1 MWPEGKELVR
11 GIGTWRE
18 AKAERH
24 DEGQAVFFR
33 GWVFRDPE
41 TEASVGYDDAG
52 VVAAGILVL
61 RAAGV
66 SHRREVLQHEA
77 FRPGEPLA
85 LTPEPSNP
93 HDRHAVAIW
102 DAGRERQVGYVPKEL
117 APNLGA
123 RLTAGERLRT
133 ICLAEF
139 VYGSGERCGIRVLVA
154 PENFRLDLEPPT
166 TRRRRRR

>member
-1 MWPEGKELVR
+1 MGLSWQRRRRRVR
-11 GIGTWRE
+11 YTWLIGTWRE

-85 LTPEPSNP
+85 LTPEPSNLPATRSAGWPSP
-93 HDRHAVAIW
+93 H
-102 DAGRERQVGYVPKEL
+102 
-117 APNLGA
+117 
-123 RLTAGERLRT
+123 
-133 ICLAEF
+133 
-139 VYGSGERCGIRVLVA
+139 
-154 PENFRLDLEPPT
+154 
-166 TRRRRRR
+166 